1 MGHMQLYTKIVW
13 YGLGVLYGVWW
24 VEETC
29 CPKILSFRP
38 DFLLVDLR
46 EFFFRFR
53 VEGTKKKEK
62 KALTGHF
69 QSFFQSFF
77 LISPEKKNSK
87 TSKVNTN
94 SLY

>member
-53 VEGTKKKEK
+53 VEGTKKKRK
-62 KALTGHF
+62 KRSSDW
-69 QSFFQSFF
+69 SFSELFSELFF
-77 LISPEKKNSK
+77 NISRKKQQ
-87 TSKVNTN
+87 
-94 SLY
+94 

>member
-62 KALTGHF
+62 KSSDW
-69 QSFFQSFF
+69 SFSELFSELFF
-77 LISPEKKNSK
+77 
-87 TSKVNTN
+87 
-94 SLY
+94 